1 VNEPQHPVIYEVVLE
16 ADAAIE
22 REFDTWLRD
31 HVADM
36 LALPGFLSAEILEQ
50 TDSPPPEGRITRTV
64 LYRLRDRAALDD
76 YLRDHAARMRA
87 HGVTLFGDRFSARRR
102 VLDGR
107 DRFEAGRISTDNCLN
122 CGEVLSGQYCSYC
135 GQRADV
141 RVISLW
147 ELLRDLVGDLFE
159 LDSRLWRTLR
169 PLVTRPGLL
178 TREYLSGRRAQY
190 TPPFRMYLV
199 LSVVFFLV
207 VSTGR
212 EEPFVVQLDA
222 DNANIQL
229 RGDTSGPPAE
239 AAPDAQTGEPAT
251 ASPEPP
257 ELDEKTQRALE
268 ALLERIPDSDRAA
281 TRQAF
286 IDALGE
292 LTPQQRATAADRLA
306 NPCSPEN
313 FKINVP
319 GFEQYEGRFR
329 EACNRI
335 VADSGASFTRAL
347 WQNIPKMMFIF
358 LPVIAFV
365 NKLLYIGSRRY
376 YVEHLL
382 FFVHFHAFFFLV
394 ATVDVLLWRLAGP
407 ETAAAAQ
414 ASAVAGELMTAV
426 LFFYVPIY
434 LYKAMRRVYGQGRFF
449 TFLKF
454 SMLVIAY
461 FISLLVTFLG
471 ALAYTAL
478 TI

>member
-1 VNEPQHPVIYEVVLE
+1 VNDLQQQVIYEVVLE

-50 TDSPPPEGRITRTV
+50 SDVPPPADRITRTV

-87 HGVTLFGDRFSARRR
+87 HGLALFGDRFAARRR
-102 VLDGR
+102 VLDAR
-107 DRFEAGRISTDNCLN
+107 DHFEAGRISTDNCLN
-122 CGEVLSGQYCSYC
+122 CGEVLSGQYCAYC
-135 GQRADV
+135 GQRAKV
-141 RVISLW
+141 RIISLW

-159 LDSRLWRTLR
+159 LDSRLWRTLV
-169 PLVTRPGLL
+169 PLVTRPGEL
-178 TREYLSGRRAQY
+178 TREYLSGRRVQY

-199 LSVVFFLV
+199 LSVVFFLA
-207 VSTGR
+207 VSIGR
-212 EEPFVVQLDA
+212 EEPFVVQVDA

-229 RGDTSGPPAE
+229 RSDDAPEPAD
-239 AAPDAQTGEPAT
+239 AAPQSAPGEPAN
-251 ASPEPP
+251 EPSAEP
-257 ELDEKTQRALE
+257 ALDEKTQRALD
-268 ALLERIPDSDRAA
+268 ALLARVPESDRTE

-286 IDALGE
+286 VDALGE
-292 LTPQQRATAADRLA
+292 LTPEQRATAANRLS
-306 NPCSPEN
+306 NPCSPDN
-313 FKINVP
+313 FRIDVP
-319 GFEQYEGRFR
+319 GLGHYEARLR

-394 ATVDVLLWRLAGP
+394 ATIDVLLFRLGGP
-407 ETAAAAQ
+407 QAAAAQ
-414 ASAVAGELMTAV
+414 ASPVAGELMTVV

-434 LYKAMRRVYGQGRFF
+434 LYKAMRRVYGQGRIV
-449 TFLKF
+449 TLLKF
-454 SMLVIAY
+454 SMLVVAY
-461 FISLLVTFLG
+461 FLSLLVTFLG
-471 ALAYTAL
+471 VLAYTAL